1 MALFKYVDW
10 IPDIR
15 VTKKGNVK
23 SAKNHFSS
31 VVMPLPLL
39 MNIERKKESPKNN
52 ELRKKEKKDND
63 NERKKK

>member
-1 MALFKYVDW
+1 
-10 IPDIR
+10 

-39 MNIERKKESPKNN
+39 MNIERNKESPKNN